1 MGFSAHG
8 TQKLLCTE
16 SIAFNSIPCI
26 LKQTH
31 VQERV
36 TRRKVER
43 SMNVLYGKE
52 TTWDFC
58 FNVWKAT
65 VKKWHLPKK
74 IRMRTMSLNCR
85 RKILLDRSK
94 TTVTNTIIKK
104 EMDCFMKSWALK
116 QRTNEHPW
124 KSHTVVQCTT
134 CIYGHGPALKDM
146 MALS

>member
-1 MGFSAHG
+1 MGSRSFY
-8 TQKLLCTE
+8 TE

-36 TRRKVER
+36 TWRKVER
-43 SMNVLYGKE
+43 YMNVLYGKE

-58 FNVWKAT
+58 FSVWKAT

-85 RKILLDRSK
+85 RKILLDRSR
-94 TTVTNTIIKK
+94 TTVTELSKK
-104 EMDCFMKSWALK
+104 KWTASC
-116 QRTNEHPW
+116 NCEHWSREWMSVPG
-124 KSHTVVQCTT
+124 KATQLCSAQ
-134 CIYGHGPALKDM
+134 PALMDIMDM
-146 MALS
+146 MAPG